1 MSLVRNVGTIG
12 GLTAVS
18 RVFGFARDMLLA
30 RVLGAGMAAD
40 AFQLAFT
47 LPNTFRRLFAEGAFS
62 VAFVPLYS
70 RALHGTDGKPGSEA
84 AAQQFA
90 DDVLAVFVWVLVAF
104 SALAMLAMPA
114 IVWLLASEF
123 QSVPGKFE
131 LAVTLS
137 RITFPYLGLISLV
150 AMLSGLLN
158 ARSRFAPGAF
168 APVLLNIS
176 LISALGIGWYYSDK
190 GGTDIFVATVLA
202 GGVAVAGLLQL
213 FYLAWATRRAGVK
226 LKVTFPKITP
236 EVKRLGALI
245 LPATF
250 GAGIYQISQ
259 FVDTFF
265 ATSLEQGSLTLL
277 KLADRLNQMPLGI
290 VGIALG
296 TAILPMLARHIH
308 QSNTAEAQRLQANAF
323 EVGTLLTLPSAA
335 ALAVCAPAF
344 VTAFFVGGKFTA
356 ADGAIMANIVMAL
369 VAGLPAY
376 VIVKILN
383 PGFFAREDTRTP
395 VFTALISLIVN
406 IAINLY
412 VVQRYGIVGLAGA
425 TAVSASLNCLMLY
438 VVLHRRGW
446 FRFTL
451 PLAGK
456 IARQAVATAAMAA
469 ALWWVMPLMADRY
482 GGNVFERI
490 WSLGVLV
497 GLGLVVFFGVAFLI
511 GAIDKDLLGQL
522 RRKRKPTPE
531 RVTRIEAEG
540 GD

>member
-30 RVLGAGMAAD
+30 RVLGAGLAAD

-70 RALHGTDGKPGSEA
+70 RALHGADGMPGSEA
-84 AAQQFA
+84 AAEEFA
-90 DDVLAVFVWVLVAF
+90 DDVLSVFVWVLMAF
-104 SALAMLAMPA
+104 SAVAMIAMWP
-114 IVWLLASEF
+114 IVWILASEF
-123 QSVPGKFE
+123 QKIPGKFE

-158 ARSRFAPGAF
+158 ARSRFGPGAV
-168 APVLLNIS
+168 APVLLNIA
-176 LISALGIGWYYSDK
+176 LISSLGVGWYLRK
-190 GGTDIFVATVLA
+190 LGGDDTTVATALA
-202 GGVAVAGLLQL
+202 FGVAAAGILQL
-213 FYLAWATRRAGVK
+213 TYLTWETRRAGVR
-226 LKVTFPKITP
+226 LKVTFPKLTP

-265 ATSLEQGSLTLL
+265 ATSLAQGSLTLL
-277 KLADRLNQMPLGI
+277 KLGDRLNQMPLGI

-296 TAILPMLARHIH
+296 TAILPMLSRHIH
-308 QSNTAEAQRLQANAF
+308 ENNAREAQRLQANAF
-323 EVGTLLTLPSAA
+323 EMGTLLTLPAAA

-344 VTAFFVGGKFTA
+344 VTAFFVGGKFTP
-356 ADGAIMANIVMAL
+356 ADGAIMADIVMAL

-376 VIVKILN
+376 VVVKILN

-395 VFTALISLIVN
+395 VLTALVSLIFN
-406 IAINLY
+406 ICVNLY
-412 VVQRYGIVGLAGA
+412 VVRRFGIVGLAGA
-425 TAVSASLNCLMLY
+425 TAASATLNCLLLY
-438 VVLHRRGW
+438 VILHRRGW
-446 FRFTL
+446 FHFT
-451 PLAGK
+451 PRLAGK
-456 IARQAVATAAMAA
+456 IARQLAATALMAA
-469 ALWWVMPLMADRY
+469 ALYWAMPLMANRY
-482 GGNVFERI
+482 GAGVFERI
-490 WSLGVLV
+490 WSLAALV
-497 GLGLVVFFGVAFLI
+497 GLGLAVFFAAAYML
-511 GAIDKDLLGQL
+511 GAIDKDLLKQL
-522 RRKRKPTPE
+522 RRPRPGSNPLDT
-531 RVTRIEAEG
+531 
-540 GD
+540 D